1 MELFK
6 NNILGTSAFF
16 GLSGGALGFLNF
28 IIAKMMG
35 LNPFPAPTDFPWVI
49 SSLLLITSIVAAIY
63 YFRKVLNGSTLHL
76 WQGLFIGFCVWTIF
90 MVVECTGIFVFLS
103 FNHEYMTAYL
113 NTLVA
118 DLVSHKAIYLK
129 QYKEADFNVFV
140 EQIKQTSVSQMV
152 LDGFI
157 KKSIPA
163 PFVIFIAS
171 LALRKQLRDANGNL
185 LEY

>member
-6 NNILGTSAFF
+6 NNILAASAFF
-16 GLSGGALGFLNF
+16 GLTGGALGFVNF
-28 IIAKMMG
+28 MIAKMMG

-49 SSLLLITSIVAAIY
+49 SCLLLITSIVAAIY
-63 YFRKVLNGSTLHL
+63 YFRKVLNGNTLHL
-76 WQGLFIGFCVWTIF
+76 WQGLFLGVCVWTIF
-90 MVVECTGIFVFLS
+90 MIVECTGIFIFLS
-103 FNHEYMTAYL
+103 FNHEYLTTYL
-113 NTLVA
+113 NTLVTE
-118 DLVSHKAIYLK
+118 LLNHKAIYLQ

-140 EQIKQTSVSQMV
+140 QQIKHTSITQMV

-171 LALRKQLRDANGNL
+171 LVMRKQLRDANGNL